1 MILAHLH
8 VLSPPF
14 YKGSTAKRLRRIWLL
29 LTDCFLLHLKKSRGR
44 QRLESQ
50 NGKDELRVYFA
61 KSPGTLFFSSFI
73 VYKTHF
79 ALSLHVTLCSVI
91 QFFNFSYRN
100 LFWSFRFGS
109 PNTVQTKAGNHKIQT
124 GTPTK
129 NIWAAFCIFHF
140 LLSSFRGGRILIF
153 ILFIFLVEGAGC
165 LPAGG
170 CTAGLLTARGKQ
182 LPSC

>member
-14 YKGSTAKRLRRIWLL
+14 SKGSTAKRLCRTWLL

-50 NGKDELRVYFA
+50 NGKELRVYFA
-61 KSPGTLFFSSFI
+61 KSPGTLFFSSF
-73 VYKTHF
+73 
-79 ALSLHVTLCSVI
+79 SLWNPLCSVSACHSV
-91 QFFNFSYRN
+91 FSYTILQFQLWIN
-100 LFWSFRFGS
+100 LFWSFCFGS

-124 GTPTK
+124 GTPIK
-129 NIWAAFCIFHF
+129 NIWAAFRIFHF
-140 LLSSFRGGRILIF
+140 LLSSFWGGRILIF
-153 ILFIFLVEGAGC
+153 IIFIFLIEGAGC
-165 LPAGG
+165 LPPGG